1 MSDELLTPTIH
12 QFTAPA
18 RQPWDVAS
26 LLYPA
31 VFGGALAATVLGLIN
46 GYRLG
51 VGTARQALVATVG
64 TAVLALHIVAVVA
77 IADRGYELLPA
88 LTVAAGMLVWS
99 ATRATQ
105 LRAERAF
112 LLRGGESAPL
122 WRPGLAA
129 AVGGGL
135 IEGLLIMAAAY
146 LVNR

>member
-1 MSDELLTPTIH
+1 MSDDLLTPTIP

-31 VFGGALAATVLGLIN
+31 VFGGALAATVLSLIN

-51 VGTARQALVATVG
+51 VGTARQALVAVAG
-64 TAVLALHIVAVVA
+64 TAAIVLHIVAVVA
-77 IADRGYELLPA
+77 VADRRNELLPA
-88 LTVAAGMLVWS
+88 LNVAAGILVWS
-99 ATRATQ
+99 ATRTIQ
-105 LRAERAF
+105 RRAERAF
-112 LLRGGESAPL
+112 LLRGGASASL
-122 WRPGLAA
+122 WRPGIAA

-135 IEGLLIMAAAY
+135 IEGLLIFAAGY